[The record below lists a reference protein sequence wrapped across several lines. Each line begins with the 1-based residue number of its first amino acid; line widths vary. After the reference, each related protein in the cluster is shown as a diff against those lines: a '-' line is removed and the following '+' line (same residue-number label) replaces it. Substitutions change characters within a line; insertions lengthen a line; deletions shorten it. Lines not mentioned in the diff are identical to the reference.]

1 MSRRSLTSVH
11 TKFGKHGTTGDFSW
25 VRLGQCFVVLCSSL
39 VLLGLVSGE
48 TTNRTVCLLTCT
60 HGKNETIAYSACIEK
75 DRETPAVNVALS
87 PSLLSLIFPC
97 DRAGHVVGRRC
108 AWKEKKRKARNTD
121 RTVLDNRIRIV
132 RNAVSEVS
140 QQVLSS
146 LVLSL

>member
-75 DRETPAVNVALS
+75 DRETPAVNVS
-87 PSLLSLIFPC
+87 LSLSLSLSLFSLVTVLVTWWE
-97 DRAGHVVGRRC
+97 GGVHG
-108 AWKEKKRKARNTD
+108 KKRRGKHATLIGPSW
-121 RTVLDNRIRIV
+121 TIV
-132 RNAVSEVS
+132 FALFVMLSVKLVSKS
-140 QQVLSS
+140 CPRLY
-146 LVLSL
+146 